1 MNNYTYNYTCY
12 KLGEYIFGSLSLNST
27 NDKDA
32 LNKAKGYLHKNISD
46 RFCFINSENK
56 TKTEEC
62 KLNATHITYFKVPIS
77 YSAK

>member
-12 KLGEYIFGSLSLNST
+12 KLGEYIFGSLNLNST

-32 LNKAKGYLHKNISD
+32 LNEAKEYLHKNVSN

-56 TKTEEC
+56 TKTEDN
-62 KLNATHITYFKVPIS
+62 KQDASHTTYFKVPIS
-77 YSAK
+77 YAAK